1 MLLMMLHVEDHE
13 AMLGLRQRM
22 NWWVPTSQEWQDQRK
37 VPSKSRV
44 VTEEELMQE
53 AQTLLLA
60 PASLEQVAG
69 QEGDW

>member
-22 NWWVPTSQEWQDQRK
+22 NWWVLTSQEWLDQRK
-37 VPSKSRV
+37 VPSKSQV

-53 AQTLLLA
+53 AQILLLA
-60 PASLEQVAG
+60 PASL
-69 QEGDW
+69 

>member
-22 NWWVPTSQEWQDQRK
+22 NWWVLTSQEWQDQRK
-37 VPSKSRV
+37 VSSKSQV

-53 AQTLLLA
+53 AQILLLA

-69 QEGDW
+69 QEGDG

>member
-1 MLLMMLHVEDHE
+1 MLLMMLHAEDHE
-13 AMLGLRQRM
+13 ATLGLRQRM
-22 NWWVPTSQEWQDQRK
+22 NWWVLTSQECQDQRK
-37 VPSKSRV
+37 VASKSQV

-53 AQTLLLA
+53 AQILLLA